1 VQRSNDQLLNPAKFC
16 HNIFQF
22 GEPKARLAPYRGQDM
37 SDTISVPSSVIDDTA
52 APVAAS
58 GDLTDELLN
67 TSIWTDEMLERAGI
81 PVVDTDFV
89 SVGGG
94 MGSFVMVNYLRIAGV
109 TPDRIRVL
117 TNIEVPWDT
126 YEYLTRVSQIPRT
139 ERLRSDSQGRPDCLW
154 GFPSYALRE
163 SRKERTL
170 APVWSVLTEPM
181 FTDYWT
187 PRAGTV
193 FQALEQEMN
202 RVRWNDMKVMG
213 TVRMVRKRAA
223 GGYFTILTPPPGTSA
238 SKRVAYRS
246 KHVHLAIGY
255 PGLKFLPDLQEYRTK
270 YNDLARTVNA
280 YEPHEHIYE
289 AFMRKPSTVLVRGGG
304 IVASRVLQ
312 RLMEDR
318 MDKGAQTTI
327 IHLFRTYVDGKH
339 NKWMLSRRRGKH
351 GFAFQGFNAPKS
363 AWGGVHREQL
373 EKLEGAERK
382 ALYELTGGAH
392 TPWRKLWLK
401 QMKQSREEGWYITKQ
416 GEVSDV
422 RPGDNCVI
430 TTIRTKEG
438 KVEEIKADVILDCTG
453 LEADIAEHRIYADLL
468 QHSGLGRNP
477 LGRVDVAHSF
487 EVRGLRSGDG
497 RMYASGSA
505 TYGGYFAG
513 VDTFLGLQFSAQR
526 IADDL
531 AAIGF
536 CPRIGPIRSVKHWW
550 KWMRHQ
556 TI

>member
-1 VQRSNDQLLNPAKFC
+1 
-16 HNIFQF
+16 
-22 GEPKARLAPYRGQDM
+22 M
-37 SDTISVPSSVIDDTA
+37 STIPDSISVPASVIEETPT
-52 APVAAS
+52 PVTV
-58 GDLTDELLN
+58 GDLTDRLIN
-67 TSIWTDEMLERAGI
+67 TDVWTAEMLNQAGI
-81 PVVDTDFV
+81 PIVETDFV

-94 MGSFVMVNYLRIAGV
+94 MGSFVMTNYLRIAGV
-109 TPDRIRVL
+109 TPDRIKVL
-117 TNIEVPWDT
+117 TNIERPWDT
-126 YEYLTRVSQIPRT
+126 YEYLTRVSQIPRP

-154 GFPSYALRE
+154 GFPSYAYRE
-163 SRKERTL
+163 AKLEKTL
-170 APVWSVLTEPM
+170 APIVKVTTEPI
-181 FTDYWT
+181 FFNYWT

-193 FQALEQEMN
+193 FNSLEAEMN
-202 RVRWNDMKVMG
+202 RMRYKEMQVLG
-213 TVRMVRKRAA
+213 TVRMVRKCAT

-238 SKRVAYRS
+238 TKRVAYHS

-280 YEPHEHIYE
+280 YEPHEHIYDG
-289 AFMRKPSTVLVRGGG
+289 FMRKPSVVLVRGGG

-312 RLMEDR
+312 RIMEDR
-318 MDKGAQTTI
+318 MNKGAQTTI

-339 NKWMLSRRRGKH
+339 NKWILSRRKGAH

-373 EKLEGAERK
+373 EKLEGADRK

-392 TPWRKLWLK
+392 TPLRKDWLS

-416 GEVSDV
+416 GEVTDV
-422 RPGDNCVI
+422 RPGDNCVV
-430 TTIRTKEG
+430 TTIKSKDG
-438 KVEEIKADVILDCTG
+438 KVEEIQADVILDCTG

-468 QHSGLGRNP
+468 EHSGLGRNP

-487 EVRGLRSGDG
+487 EVRNLRSGDG

-505 TYGGYFAG
+505 AYGGYFAG

-531 AAIGF
+531 ASIGF
-536 CPRIGPIRSVKHWW
+536 CPRIGMIRSIRHWL